1 MAGTRVGA
9 VELKRVNA
17 ANLPN
22 IKCNVSDRQN
32 RALVELRCKDTIYRL
47 MTKNDDTRELDSYVQ
62 QLIECLARDKI
73 FPVEQAV
80 IDTRV
85 YERRDMTQAQ
95 EVLTHVKTSHNVI
108 LKRAF
113 LWLGL
118 RICPSFINTFC
129 PPPSDRLHRRF
140 LADPA
145 KLSLILKGP
154 NQPVRFYLSLFVN
167 GQSTL
172 HHMVTCCTAEWCS
185 LMPWENHAAW
195 SAVDPNTPSRELLEG
210 RRKRAKQTG
219 AVDAP
224 SYQYLENS
232 NGAQPQSALE
242 WYE

>member
-129 PPPSDRLHRRF
+129 PPPSDRLHRRVVQPDA
-140 LADPA
+140 LGESRGVVGRRPEHPQPRASGGPAQAGEADGGSGRAQLPVLGKQQRRPA
-145 KLSLILKGP
+145 
-154 NQPVRFYLSLFVN
+154 PVRAR
-167 GQSTL
+167 
-172 HHMVTCCTAEWCS
+172 MVRMS
-185 LMPWENHAAW
+185 MH
-195 SAVDPNTPSRELLEG
+195 
-210 RRKRAKQTG
+210 K
-219 AVDAP
+219 
-224 SYQYLENS
+224 
-232 NGAQPQSALE
+232 
-242 WYE
+242 